1 MIEYSLAGS
10 PADGEAARWAIC
22 KPERENVI
30 DKLPKTR
37 REVLVQ
43 LESILGNEC
52 YNASIQNYGPGGIR
66 EADGRGFRYPLT
78 IRLNDEDKEK
88 IRDHSVPDSIP
99 EKALRSG
106 YYSFGANQLDVMTA
120 LEKMLRH
127 LEKHHDLVIK
137 ENG

>member
-1 MIEYSLAGS
+1 MF
-10 PADGEAARWAIC
+10 
-22 KPERENVI
+22 

-78 IRLNDEDKEK
+78 VRLNDEDKEK
-88 IRDHSVPDSIP
+88 IRNHSVPDSIP